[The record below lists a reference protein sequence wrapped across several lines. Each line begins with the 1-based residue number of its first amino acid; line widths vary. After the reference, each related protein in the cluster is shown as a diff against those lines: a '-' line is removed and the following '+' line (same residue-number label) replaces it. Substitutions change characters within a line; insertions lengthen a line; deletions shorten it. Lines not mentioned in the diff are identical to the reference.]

1 MRPLVLLVATGAL
14 LTSALS
20 TVGFGVEQRP
30 AVSRPNVVVIM
41 ADDLGYGDLS
51 CYGAKSIETPHIDSL
66 AHSGI
71 RFTSGYCSASTCTPT
86 RYSLLTGTFAFR
98 QKGTGVAPPDSPALV
113 QPGALTLPSIFQKG
127 GYKTAVIGKWHLG
140 LGPNAGAEPGPQWNG
155 EINPS
160 PNHIGFDHS
169 FILPTTNDRVPQ
181 VYVRNSHVVNLDPK
195 DPLWIGSK
203 KPSEDHPTG
212 VTHRSTLRMD
222 WSHGH
227 NQTIHNGI
235 GRIGFYTGG
244 IRARF
249 RDEDLADAWAKEN
262 QEWIASVGEQ
272 PFFLFFA
279 SHDIH
284 VPRMVHERFQG
295 KSGLGPRGDAILE
308 LDWNVGQLLSTLEKL
323 DKRDNTIVIFCSD
336 NGPVLDDGYKDDAI
350 EKLGDHK
357 PAGPFLGG
365 KYNVCEGGTRTPFL
379 VSWPSQVPKR
389 VVSDALVT
397 TTDFAA
403 SFAAMLDIPLP
414 NDACLD
420 SQNVLDALLG
430 KEGAKGRD
438 WVLQQDNG
446 SSGNFGL
453 RSGKWKLM
461 RHASGKATNV
471 HLRLVPSNMKRLQL
485 FDLES
490 DPGESKDLSEQHP
503 DRTQQLDQ
511 KLTEIIQAGRSRL

>member
-1 MRPLVLLVATGAL
+1 MRTPDFLFVTGAL
-14 LTSALS
+14 LASVFS
-20 TVGFGVEQRP
+20 TAGFGFEQPPSKRH
-30 AVSRPNVVVIM
+30 PNVVVIM
-41 ADDLGYGDLS
+41 ADDLGYGDVS
-51 CYGAKSIETPHIDSL
+51 CYGAKSINTPHIDSL
-66 AHSGI
+66 AQSGI

-98 QKGTGVAPPDSPALV
+98 QKGTGVAPPESPALI
-113 QPGALTLPSIFQKG
+113 QPGTLTLPALFRRA
-127 GYKTAVIGKWHLG
+127 GYKTAVVGKWHLG
-140 LGPNAGAEPGPQWNG
+140 LGPSSGPEPGPQWNG

-181 VYVRNSHVVNLDPK
+181 VYVRNSHVVNLDTR
-195 DPLWIGSK
+195 DPLWVGSK

-244 IRARF
+244 VQARF

-262 QEWIASVGEQ
+262 QAWIASVGDQ

-323 DKRDNTIVIFCSD
+323 DQRDNTLIIFCSD

-379 VSWPSQVPKR
+379 VCWPSQIPKGI
-389 VVSDALVT
+389 VSDAMVT
-397 TTDFAA
+397 TTDLAA
-403 SFAAMLDIPLP
+403 SFAAMLDISLP

-430 KEGAKGRD
+430 KQGATGRE

-446 SSGNFGL
+446 ASGNFGF

-471 HLRLVPSNMKRLQL
+471 NLRLVPTNRKRLQL

-490 DPGESKDLSEQHP
+490 DPGESNDLSEQQP
-503 DRTQQLDQ
+503 DRTRELDQ
-511 KLTEIIQAGRSRL
+511 KLTEIIQAGRSRF

>member
-1 MRPLVLLVATGAL
+1 MRALVCFVFFAISQLCTYQSIAAESLV
-14 LTSALS
+14 SS
-20 TVGFGVEQRP
+20 PNE
-30 AVSRPNVVVIM
+30 RPNVVVIM

-51 CYGAKSIETPHIDSL
+51 CYGAKSISTPNIDSL
-66 AHSGI
+66 AKQGV

-98 QKGTGVAPPDSPALV
+98 KKGTGVAPPNSPSLI
-113 QPGALTLPSIFQKG
+113 QPGTFTLPGIFKSA
-127 GYKTAVIGKWHLG
+127 GYKTAVVGKWHLG
-140 LGPNAGAEPGPQWNG
+140 LGPDSGPNPGPQWNG

-169 FILPTTNDRVPQ
+169 YILPTTNDRVPQ
-181 VYVRNSHVVNLDPK
+181 VYVRNSRVVNLDSQ
-195 DPLWIGSK
+195 DPLWVGSK
-203 KPSEDHPTG
+203 KPTEDHPTG
-212 VTHRSTLRMD
+212 ESHRDTLRMD

-244 IRARF
+244 MKARF
-249 RDEDLADAWAKEN
+249 RDEDLADAWAKESHN
-262 QEWIASVGEQ
+262 WIASVGDS

-279 SHDIH
+279 SHDVH

-308 LDWNVGQLLSTLEKL
+308 LDWNVGELLTSLEKL
-323 DKRDNTIVIFCSD
+323 GKRDNTLVIFCSD

-365 KYNVCEGGTRTPFL
+365 KYNICEGGTRTPFL
-379 VSWPSQVPKR
+379 ASWPAQMPKGL
-389 VVSDALVT
+389 VSDAMVT

-403 SFAAMLDIPLP
+403 SFAAMLNVPLP
-414 NDACLD
+414 EDACLD
-420 SQNVLDALLG
+420 SQNILEALLG
-430 KEGAKGRD
+430 KPDAKGRD

-446 SSGNFGL
+446 ASGNFGF
-453 RSGKWKLM
+453 RMGKWKLM

-471 HLRLVPSNMKRLQL
+471 QLRLVQTNMKRLQL
-485 FDLES
+485 FDLDA
-490 DPGESKDLSEQHP
+490 DPGESKDLSEQNP
-503 DRTQQLDQ
+503 ELVRELNQ
-511 KLTEIIQAGRSRL
+511 KLTSVIDAGRSRP